1 MEALGLVSGNE
12 TSKDFEVGGL
22 ANAVTAS
29 LAQRKR
35 FARGNIA
42 IAVYADHRAIRGYAL
57 VRAVL
62 KREDV
67 MPKAVLRGV
76 RPPGIGHQRRIHDFM
91 SRITT

>member
-1 MEALGLVSGNE
+1 VEALGLVSG
-12 TSKDFEVGGL
+12 DFEVSGL

-35 FARGNIA
+35 FTRRNIA
-42 IAVYADHRAIRGYAL
+42 IAEYPDHRAICGYAL
-57 VRAVL
+57 ICAVL

-76 RPPGIGHQRRIHDFM
+76 CPPGIGHQRRIHDFM
-91 SRITT
+91 R